1 MVNYNIDILKKNIL
15 ELMDKQNITQSKL
28 SEETGIHQPFISKV
42 LSCKDKSCFTIQQL
56 IEIASFFHVSIDSLL
71 GITVPEEQHSE
82 KSLADVLEK
91 LFEVDEDFSIEIK
104 EQEIDSETEF
114 DDFLGEPIKE
124 IKQCVYFK
132 NPYINNVLKEWKELK
147 AHTKI
152 SESTQKKL
160 LNLWKE
166 DVLKANAMRFKKW
179 NYKTKEE
186 YGPALASLLLSN
198 PPTGPFSLLP
208 NEENSKILEDYISN
222 GAWLTHSPTELEI
235 LYDCIEKYKIPN
247 KE

>member
-71 GITVPEEQHSE
+71 GITAPEEQHSE

-124 IKQCVYFK
+124 IKECIYFQ
-132 NPYINNVLKEWKELK
+132 NPYINNILKEWKELK
-147 AHTKI
+147 AHNAI

-186 YGPALASLLLSN
+186 YGPALASLLLNN
-198 PPTGPFSLLP
+198 PETGPFSFLP
-208 NEENSKILEDYISN
+208 TDENFNILEDYISH
-222 GAWLTHSPTELEI
+222 GGWLTYNPAELEI
-235 LYDCIEKYKIPN
+235 LYGYIKKHEEFNIE
-247 KE
+247 